1 MQHCVYFPAR
11 FAIKCTSKH
20 FVLNTHKVWQNFV
33 TLFKRISAYKKRSET
48 KGLSNWLTDQSKT
61 SLRGDNNQ
69 NRTKNT
75 PPPSKQ
81 NKQTKEK
88 TQHLLGKR
96 KLKNSEISWKQDGQQ
111 MQTHLLPFSV
121 PIMLSMLWRIF
132 KTMGMIRPGVDWK
145 VFFILTLLSVLLLAN
160 MFSEQSSSF
169 NLTSGKDDG
178 PRRC

>member
-1 MQHCVYFPAR
+1 MTKYRDERLALTKKEAR
-11 FAIKCTSKH
+11 LKDC
-20 FVLNTHKVWQNFV
+20 
-33 TLFKRISAYKKRSET
+33 
-48 KGLSNWLTDQSKT
+48 LTDWRT
-61 SLRGDNNQ
+61 SQKLRCGGI
-69 NRTKNT
+69 KIKIEPKT

-81 NKQTKEK
+81 NTQTKEK

-111 MQTHLLPFSV
+111 VQTHLLPFSV